1 MKAMLLALVATLGV
15 AGAVAPPAGS
25 SDATT
30 ERYLATEVWH
40 SFADIG
46 KVSPSSGGPSDVD
59 VAQLRLS
66 TPDGRR
72 AGVANGYSVNL
83 RRPYVFTHWTAT
95 LSRGTLT
102 LEGVMSNAPRAG
114 SQWLAIVGG
123 SGRYEGAHGTVTVSD
138 AGPRRTLAVVRFAR

>member
-1 MKAMLLALVATLGV
+1 MKGMLLALVATLGI
-15 AGAVAPPAGS
+15 AGTLATPAGS
-25 SDATT
+25 SGATT

-46 KVSPSSGGPSDVD
+46 KASASSGGPTDVD

-66 TPDGRR
+66 TPDGRG
-72 AGVANGYSVNL
+72 AGVANGYSINL

-102 LEGVMSNAPRAG
+102 LEGVMSGAPKAG
-114 SQWLAIVGG
+114 PQRLAIVGG
-123 SGRYEGAHGTVTVSD
+123 TGRYEGAHGTVTVSD
-138 AGPRRTLAVVRFAR
+138 AGAGRTLAVVRFAR